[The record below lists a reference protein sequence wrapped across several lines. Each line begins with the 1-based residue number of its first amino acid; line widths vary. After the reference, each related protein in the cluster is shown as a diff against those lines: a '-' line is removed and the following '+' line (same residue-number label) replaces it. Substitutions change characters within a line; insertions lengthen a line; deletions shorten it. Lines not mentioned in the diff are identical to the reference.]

1 MTMQKLADW
10 KPRLRAYLSCPHEA
24 FAYGSR
30 DCGAWAGGAVEAMT
44 GENPHSAVAGQYK
57 TMRGALRALKR
68 LGHSDHVD
76 LAASVLT
83 EIDPMFACFGD
94 IAVVDGLDGPALG
107 VVTGPHIEVMTTQG
121 RGIVPLTDA
130 RRAFRA

>member
-1 MTMQKLADW
+1 MQKIDDW
-10 KPRLRAYLSCPHEA
+10 KPRLRAYLARPHET
-24 FAYGSR
+24 FVYGSR

-44 GENPHSAVAGQYK
+44 GENPHSVVAGQYK

-68 LGHSDHVD
+68 LGHTDHVD

-83 EIDPMFACFGD
+83 EIDPMFASFGD